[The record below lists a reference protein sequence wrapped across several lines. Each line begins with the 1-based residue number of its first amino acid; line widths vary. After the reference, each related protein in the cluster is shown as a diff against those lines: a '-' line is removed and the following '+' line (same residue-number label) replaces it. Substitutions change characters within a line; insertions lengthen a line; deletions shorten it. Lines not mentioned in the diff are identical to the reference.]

1 MPSLYLCWKVL
12 NTHSSGKKM
21 EGGRLENAS
30 NSTKPQP
37 AERSITLDGRCVD
50 AVVVNYILSD

>member
-1 MPSLYLCWKVL
+1 
-12 NTHSSGKKM
+12 M

-30 NSTKPQP
+30 NSTKPHP